1 MLYQVYFSKVE
12 YVLLFLENTKMLH
25 NRSILLSLKTCYQVI
40 TYVEYFKVA
49 LYVEIKQWL

>member
-49 LYVEIKQWL
+49 LYVEIKQ